1 MQFRFLVKS
10 LKVFFLKLVLIFFC
24 ISSFSSISYSQ
35 IYPNKEVHQII
46 INGIEAICNHK
57 YDNAKLYF
65 SKLDKNFSDF
75 PAAKYF
81 LALTEIEKANDL
93 GLQLDI
99 KLINYY
105 LSDAEENLQN
115 QILKNPNDPWSQ
127 FYLGL
132 VIGFKAYHQLSGTGW
147 LSAITSASSSSDCFE
162 KCIEIDSSFSEA
174 LGYLGNY
181 KYWKSK
187 KTEWVPFIKDEKQVG
202 INFIKKAI
210 KRESYSNY
218 LFRNSLFWIYIE
230 EKKFNSALEFTRESI
245 SKFNSCRLF
254 KWNLARVYEEI
265 DLNESI
271 KVYNE
276 ILYSYIKENN
286 LTNLNNIIIK
296 HKIAQNYYKMGKN
309 DLALKLVN
317 EIIAINSLTDY
328 EKERLSDRI
337 ERIKKMK
344 IELLKKL
351 NK

>member
-1 MQFRFLVKS
+1 MFLFLVKN
-10 LKVFFLKLVLIFFC
+10 LNNFFLKLAVILLYS
-24 ISSFSSISYSQ
+24 SSFSVIIYSQ
-35 IYPNKEVHQII
+35 IYPNKAVHQLII
-46 INGIEAICNHK
+46 KGIDAISNHN
-57 YDNAKLYF
+57 YDDAKLYF

-105 LSDAEENLQN
+105 LANAEENLQN
-115 QILKNPNDPWSQ
+115 QILKNPNDPWPQ
-127 FYLGL
+127 LYLGL

-187 KTEWVPFIKDEKQVG
+187 KTEWVPFIKDERQVG

-210 KRESYSNY
+210 KRGSYSNY

-230 EKKFNSALEFTRESI
+230 EKKFNSALELTQESI

-271 KVYNE
+271 KIYNE

-296 HKIAQNYYKMGKN
+296 HKIAQNYYKIGRY
-309 DLALKLVN
+309 DSALKVVN

-328 EKERLSDRI
+328 EKDKLSDRI
-337 ERIKKMK
+337 ERVKKMK
-344 IELLKKL
+344 VELLKKL